1 MRTISRLTAIMIMMS
16 SCIAVSQ
23 ETASKVAS
31 EGKFFKDNALGI
43 SFSEIGKVE
52 KIGNTGYKILLG
64 SSDMRYGNTPV
75 ARIFVS
81 NEPFVDLPGSYGG
94 RLYINSPAAGRI
106 LKDRVFVDTTET
118 DSLKFTREYWTVYA
132 GMGAW
137 ETVIN
142 CYCTQSGRYYILSLV
157 HDVSAGKPGEYV
169 GGKQITSQEVKARLL
184 KSLRD
189 TTDSA
194 VQQFNQ
200 LVTSF
205 RIDR

>member
-1 MRTISRLTAIMIMMS
+1 MRTINRLTAIMIIMS
-16 SCIAVSQ
+16 SCVAVSQ
-23 ETASKVAS
+23 ETVPKAAS
-31 EGKFFKDNALGI
+31 EVKLFKDNALGI
-43 SFSEIGKVE
+43 SFPEIGKVE
-52 KIGNTGYKILLG
+52 KIVGAGYRMVLG
-64 SSDMRYGNTPV
+64 SSDKISGNSPV

-94 RLYINSPAAGRI
+94 RLYINSPAAGRL
-106 LKDRVFVDTTET
+106 LKERVFVDTVRI
-118 DSLKFTREYWTVYA
+118 DSIGFTREYWTVYA

-142 CYCTQSGRYYILSLV
+142 CYSLQSGKYYIVSFS
-157 HDVSAGKPGEYV
+157 HDVSGVKPGEFV
-169 GGKQITSQEVKARLL
+169 DGKQITAQEVKARLL

-189 TTDSA
+189 STNTA